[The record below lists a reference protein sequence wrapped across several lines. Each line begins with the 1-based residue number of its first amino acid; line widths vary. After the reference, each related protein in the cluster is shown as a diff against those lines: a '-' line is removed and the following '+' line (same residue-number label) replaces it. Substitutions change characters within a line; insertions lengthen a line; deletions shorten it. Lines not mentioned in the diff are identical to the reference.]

1 MPNHVMTSRV
11 VLTYSQLERETISL
25 RAEVAFYEQEV
36 ESLREQ
42 VQFYRTELE
51 NLLEKLEGNRDE
63 Q

>member
-1 MPNHVMTSRV
+1 MPNHVLTTRV

-25 RAEVAFYEQEV
+25 RVKVAFYEQEV

-51 NLLEKLEGNRDE
+51 NLMAQLEILRRTK
-63 Q
+63 